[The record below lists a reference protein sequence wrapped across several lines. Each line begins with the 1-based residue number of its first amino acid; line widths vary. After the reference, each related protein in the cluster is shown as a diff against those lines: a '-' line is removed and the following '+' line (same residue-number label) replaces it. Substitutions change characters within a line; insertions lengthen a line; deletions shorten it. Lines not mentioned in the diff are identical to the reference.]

1 MNVFKMLKE
10 GTKKLSDLFEDK
22 EESNGKVKEEK
33 PQEVKVEVRKEVEIE
48 QEKPKTE
55 IKKEETKPEIKEE
68 IEKKIEEPKPAV
80 KEEPKKEAMQK
91 AKTQQQEKP
100 QDKTMKIT
108 QTGMP
113 TKEDVMKVLEGV
125 NDPEIGIDVVTLEL
139 IYNVNLE
146 NDVANIKMTFTTP
159 MCPYGPQLVEEIK
172 SKVKELNGIKDVN
185 VDVVFDPPWQP
196 SKELRATLGA

>member
-1 MNVFKMLKE
+1 
-10 GTKKLSDLFEDK
+10 
-22 EESNGKVKEEK
+22 
-33 PQEVKVEVRKEVEIE
+33 
-48 QEKPKTE
+48 
-55 IKKEETKPEIKEE
+55 
-68 IEKKIEEPKPAV
+68 
-80 KEEPKKEAMQK
+80 
-91 AKTQQQEKP
+91 
-100 QDKTMKIT
+100 
-108 QTGMP
+108 MP